1 MTMITTTTGAAGQE
15 PTAPPL
21 GAPGWFRRGVAGAV
35 SLGLVAGLAMTA
47 EAAAAPV
54 PPAGQTVALQADG
67 RLRVQVADGSGA
79 TGTVILGLQDGRFS
93 EVTVDA
99 VVSGRRSHEVFTVD
113 TFLLTGG
120 ENFRADLRA
129 ASTQQVMPLDSRA
142 ATQQAFPALLILGVL
157 ARLGIR
163 WVIRWYGK
171 TQVKKAAKSYLL
183 NNISAHKWSHIM
195 MPKHRWGAVDARS
208 KQQVAELMS
217 RAMAEGSHSSY
228 RNSSFARQA
237 VWPYRGQTIVVTY
250 AKQTGQISD
259 GWVR

>member
-1 MTMITTTTGAAGQE
+1 MTTTTITGAAGHGRA
-15 PTAPPL
+15 APPS
-21 GAPGWFRRGVAGAV
+21 AARGWLRRGVAGAV
-35 SLGLVAGLAMTA
+35 SLGLVAGLAMSA

-79 TGTVILGLQDGRFS
+79 TGTVILGLADGRFS

-113 TFLLTGG
+113 SFLLTGG

-129 ASTQQVMPLDSRA
+129 TSTQQVMPLDSRA
-142 ATQQAFPALLILGVL
+142 ATQQAFPVLLVLGVL

-163 WVIRWYGK
+163 SVIRWYGK

-195 MPKHRWGAVDARS
+195 APKHRWGAVDARS
-208 KQQVAELMS
+208 KHQVAELMS
-217 RAMAEGSHSSY
+217 RAMAEGSHGRY
-228 RNSSFARQA
+228 RNSNFAMQA
-237 VWPYRGQTIVVTY
+237 ILPHRGQTIVVTY
-250 AKQTGQISD
+250 AKKTGQISD